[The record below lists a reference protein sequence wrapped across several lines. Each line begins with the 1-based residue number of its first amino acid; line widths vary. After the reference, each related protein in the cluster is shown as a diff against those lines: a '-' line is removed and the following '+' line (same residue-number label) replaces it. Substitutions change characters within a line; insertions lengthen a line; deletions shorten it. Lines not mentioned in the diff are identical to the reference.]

1 MSSSAACSKTRT
13 PRQLDRLR
21 RQAERDRRE
30 GISPDRANR
39 EVETIDARRSGEM
52 NGEETVVGDRES
64 DGQNPITLDSPRQ
77 SPGQLERDLIR
88 RRDQLQ
94 RDLEENRISPRYW
107 ETVSRYFDKSIER
120 QRRLKDSE
128 STDGAADSS
137 DNGSP
142 GSESQSGS

>member
-1 MSSSAACSKTRT
+1 
-13 PRQLDRLR
+13 
-21 RQAERDRRE
+21 
-30 GISPDRANR
+30 
-39 EVETIDARRSGEM
+39 M

-128 STDGAADSS
+128 STDGAAGSS
-137 DNGSP
+137 DSGSS